1 MNQIDTG
8 RIDTNEDRLRAEIE
22 DLKRQ
27 LEEQRRQ
34 AAQTASRGPSAATL
48 LVVLALVAALAL
60 AGYYYGYLPRQQREQ
75 VLAAESHAAADSLPV
90 VNVVQVT
97 RSSAKGNLVLPG
109 NIQAVT
115 EAPVLA
121 RSSGYVK
128 KRYVDIGDR
137 VTQGQVLADVE
148 APELLQQIRQAEAV
162 VEQASAAVQ
171 QAEAALVQGQ
181 SNEHLARVTKDRWQR
196 LLDKGVVSRQDND
209 TYQMQWQAQVANVQA
224 LEKAVNAAK
233 SNAAAAAANV
243 GRLNDLVSYLTVRAP
258 FDGVITVRNIDTGA
272 LVTDGSTLLFRI
284 AQTGRLR
291 TYLNVPQG
299 EAPEIHVG
307 QSAALRVPDLQGRQ
321 FHGQVTRT
329 ASALDPASRTLLV
342 EVQVDNQSGALLPGM
357 YTQVELSVL
366 RKDAPLQIPGS
377 TLVVRGDGPQVAV
390 LGDDGVVHYTR
401 IQLGRDFGDH
411 LEVLSG
417 LEEGQQ
423 LVVNPGDAVREGVK
437 VKATAAEKHS

>member
-1 MNQIDTG
+1 MNQINTS
-8 RIDTNEDRLRAEIE
+8 RIDANEERLRAEIE

-27 LEEQRRQ
+27 LEEHKKQ
-34 AAQTASRGPSAATL
+34 AVTAQKGPSAGTL
-48 LVVLALVAALAL
+48 VAVLALVAALAL
-60 AGYYYGYLPRQQREQ
+60 AGYYYGYLPRQHREQ
-75 VLAAESHAAADSLPV
+75 VLAAESQAAAESLPV
-90 VNVVQVT
+90 VNVVKVT

-121 RSSGYVK
+121 RSSGYIK

-137 VTQGQVLADVE
+137 VKQGQVLADIE
-148 APELLQQIRQAEAV
+148 APELLQQIRQAQAV
-162 VEQASAAVQ
+162 AEQADAAVQ

-209 TYQMQWQAQVANVQA
+209 TFQMQWQAQVANVQA
-224 LEKAVNAAK
+224 LEKAVNAGK
-233 SNAAAAAANV
+233 SNAAAAVANV
-243 GRLNDLVSYLTVRAP
+243 GRLNELISYLTVRAP
-258 FDGVITVRNIDTGA
+258 FDGVITVRNVDTGA

-291 TYLNVPQG
+291 TYLNAPQG
-299 EAPEIHVG
+299 DAPEIHVG
-307 QSAALRVPDLQGRQ
+307 QPATLRIPDLQGRE
-321 FHGQVTRT
+321 FRGQVTRT
-329 ASALDPASRTLLV
+329 ANALDPASRTLLV
-342 EVQVDNQSGALLPGM
+342 EVQVGNENGALLPGM
-357 YTQVELSVL
+357 YTQVELGVV
-366 RKDAPLQIPGS
+366 RKDAPLQIPGD

-390 LGDDGVVHYTR
+390 LGGDGAVHYTH

-437 VKATAAEKHS
+437 VKPATTEKHS